1 MPSLLVPG
9 IMERNG
15 GFGDLGCF
23 GGSGKDR
30 ALLEDDRALQLALDQ
45 LCLLGLGE
53 PSSSSSSSAAVLVED
68 SNNNNNNP
76 PPPPPPQQPP
86 PPNPPPPPQ
95 PQPPPPPPP
104 PPAPKGPSAA
114 GGGAAEPKLCALYK
128 EAELRLKSSSN
139 TTECVPVPS
148 SEHVAEIVGRQGERR
163 AWGRAWGAAEGG
175 GGRGGRG
182 GSFVARS
189 CRPARAARSV
199 VRGAGGGG
207 RAWVGV
213 RGGRE
218 WVCVCAGS
226 LRRAALGTAPRR
238 SARPS
243 ATWVWGV
250 WGVARGVGATGGC
263 GGLFVERSE
272 LPRAAAPL
280 ALFGPPK
287 GVRRR
292 GAVRG
297 GIARGWVAGGV
308 GVAGG
313 RRASRVGAGVPLSKG
328 CSELP
333 RAATPPRIVRAF
345 KGGTRGVVRGV
356 GGSRARWEPRCGR
369 GSRVGAGVPLSGGAR
384 NFPAPPPPSHC
395 FSAGEGGTGGGR
407 GGADP
412 GLSLW
417 GRAGGGLWGLYGSA
431 SIGMSA
437 WVRPPGFP
445 NPPPP
450 PPPAPLYAPH
460 PPPTPHRPPPLKTRR
475 APRWGQWG
483 RRLPNPPGT
492 ATERGRKIPF
502 VSGAAWKGG
511 GVVGAPDRG
520 SDPREWNSALRS
532 AWVPIPAWV
541 PVPRG

>member
-1 MPSLLVPG
+1 M
-9 IMERNG
+9 
-15 GFGDLGCF
+15 
-23 GGSGKDR
+23 
-30 ALLEDDRALQLALDQ
+30 
-45 LCLLGLGE
+45 
-53 PSSSSSSSAAVLVED
+53 
-68 SNNNNNNP
+68 SNA
-76 PPPPPPQQPP
+76 
-86 PPNPPPPPQ
+86 PNC
-95 PQPPPPPPP
+95 
-104 PPAPKGPSAA
+104 PAPP
-114 GGGAAEPKLCALYK
+114 
-128 EAELRLKSSSN
+128 LRSHCSD
-139 TTECVPVPS
+139 P
-148 SEHVAEIVGRQGERR
+148 Q
-163 AWGRAWGAAEGG
+163 
-175 GGRGGRG
+175 RGY
-182 GSFVARS
+182 
-189 CRPARAARSV
+189 
-199 VRGAGGGG
+199 GAGA
-207 RAWVGV
+207 RFGV
-213 RGGRE
+213 
-218 WVCVCAGS
+218 
-226 LRRAALGTAPRR
+226 
-238 SARPS
+238 
-243 ATWVWGV
+243 
-250 WGVARGVGATGGC
+250 
-263 GGLFVERSE
+263 
-272 LPRAAAPL
+272 
-280 ALFGPPK
+280 
-287 GVRRR
+287 
-292 GAVRG
+292 

-313 RRASRVGAGVPLSKG
+313 RRA
-328 CSELP
+328 
-333 RAATPPRIVRAF
+333 
-345 KGGTRGVVRGV
+345 
-356 GGSRARWEPRCGR
+356 
-369 GSRVGAGVPLSGGAR
+369 SRVGAGVPLSGGAR

-445 NPPPP
+445 NPHPPR
-450 PPPAPLYAPH
+450 PPAPLYAPH